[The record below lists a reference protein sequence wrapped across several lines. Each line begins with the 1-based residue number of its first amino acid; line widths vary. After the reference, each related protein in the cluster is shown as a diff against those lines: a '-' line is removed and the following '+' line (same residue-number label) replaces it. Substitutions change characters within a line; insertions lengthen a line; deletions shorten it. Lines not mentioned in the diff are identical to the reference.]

1 MRKQNKKIL
10 APQKNIFESILDL
23 KSYVDEKDKY
33 LIYKIDENK
42 QFVFKTSKLK
52 VKLARE
58 IQRDGI
64 NYMHGE
70 FCFFDCKHKRVKPFV
85 TLTASTYN
93 RLLQKEI
100 ALAILEYNHEGT
112 VNTEVFWQMFN
123 SAFKEINGNGDST
136 DFAQLDFARICQQ
149 PMSMVLLK
157 SMGKKFCTK

>member
-1 MRKQNKKIL
+1 MRKQNKKKL

-52 VKLARE
+52 VQLARE
-58 IQRDGI
+58 MQPDGI

-70 FCFFDCKHKRVKPFV
+70 FCFFDGKHKRVESFV
-85 TLTASTYN
+85 MLTASTYN

-112 VNTEVFWQMFN
+112 VNTEVF
-123 SAFKEINGNGDST
+123 
-136 DFAQLDFARICQQ
+136 
-149 PMSMVLLK
+149 
-157 SMGKKFCTK
+157 